1 MNTKTCRGR
10 CKTLL
15 SIALTFHLKGESH
28 RPATRILSLIL
39 SFAMLFTLIT
49 GLDISAFAENNN
61 SKNVYLGDN
70 KLLVNDDNDVIC
82 KFAPKQSGAYKFK
95 VYDGYIMSFEDSEM
109 SFGYNYFHNNTSDDS
124 EIYYL
129 NSGTTYLIKCS
140 GKTLSVSKLM
150 NVKSISVL
158 NAEVNGFFD
167 CQLYPFRNLQI
178 KVLLENDEEKIINL
192 KDLNCHYDS
201 SNVYFYNDDFEF
213 ECRGLMR
220 KNTDNVININCNTV
234 KTSFNVTVDKY
245 VTKAILQKNAENE
258 YFKNG
263 EVMLYFSDGTSM
275 LFKNDAG
282 KVNFGGWGGVDE
294 YLVSYGLL
302 LRSNTGIEFYSDC
315 VHNFYDKNS
324 EPLTFLPSNN
334 INNRIYIGQDWKVYF
349 DFKTLIQ
356 FDDLSNFD
364 FYSSY
369 VVYTSVNNSFLKGT
383 NPPYFTEFSPTTAI
397 TRAMFVTILY
407 RMAGEPYA
415 NNNPYSSS
423 PFTDITDT
431 DAYYYDAACWALD
444 EGITTETTFKPFNN
458 VTREQTATFLY
469 RYAQDNDK
477 LGDTDYKNVN
487 LNAYHDGNSISH
499 FAVDAMRWANYNG
512 MITGTQQGYA
522 NPQGATQRI
531 HATKILYGFGKV
543 CNIGNF
549 A

>member
-15 SIALTFHLKGESH
+15 SIALTFPLKGESH

-70 KLLVNDDNDVIC
+70 KLSVNDDNDVIC

-201 SNVYFYNDDFEF
+201 SNVYFYNNDFEF

-315 VHNFYDKNS
+315 VYNFYDKMVDYLKKALIYGHTS
-324 EPLTFLPSNN
+324 
-334 INNRIYIGQDWKVYF
+334 RI
-349 DFKTLIQ
+349 
-356 FDDLSNFD
+356 
-364 FYSSY
+364 SS
-369 VVYTSVNNSFLKGT
+369 
-383 NPPYFTEFSPTTAI
+383 
-397 TRAMFVTILY
+397 
-407 RMAGEPYA
+407 
-415 NNNPYSSS
+415 
-423 PFTDITDT
+423 
-431 DAYYYDAACWALD
+431 
-444 EGITTETTFKPFNN
+444 
-458 VTREQTATFLY
+458 
-469 RYAQDNDK
+469 
-477 LGDTDYKNVN
+477 
-487 LNAYHDGNSISH
+487 
-499 FAVDAMRWANYNG
+499 
-512 MITGTQQGYA
+512 
-522 NPQGATQRI
+522 
-531 HATKILYGFGKV
+531 
-543 CNIGNF
+543 
-549 A
+549 